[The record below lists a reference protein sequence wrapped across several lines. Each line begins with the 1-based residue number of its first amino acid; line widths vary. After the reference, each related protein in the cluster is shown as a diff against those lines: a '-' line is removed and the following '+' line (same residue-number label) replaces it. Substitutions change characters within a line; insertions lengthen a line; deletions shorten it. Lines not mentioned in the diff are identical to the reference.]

1 MCTSIRSGRSGRS
14 GRERSY
20 QTDQTD
26 QTDSEP
32 RRSRPRIRARP
43 AGLQIGIHVGRGFPL
58 RLERL
63 LQAEERPAV
72 VRMLLEIDLV
82 HLLCVGGPLG
92 FEERGA
98 QPVACRE
105 RQWLRL
111 VVLEL
116 VIQRGGA
123 LECSDRC
130 GQVAGCAYD
139 LAVEDVGEYAEQ
151 PLRGMI
157 AELDLRGVRR

>member
-82 HLLCVGGPLG
+82 HLLCVGGPRAGGGAPGGGGWLVEDPPPPPCGGGGPLG
-92 FEERGA
+92 WGGA
-98 QPVACRE
+98 RPPAGGGRE
-105 RQWLRL
+105 R
-111 VVLEL
+111 
-116 VIQRGGA
+116 
-123 LECSDRC
+123 
-130 GQVAGCAYD
+130 
-139 LAVEDVGEYAEQ
+139 AV
-151 PLRGMI
+151 P
-157 AELDLRGVRR
+157 